1 MRFFIL
7 LLLGWWTISAAAE
20 QASIVDGVRANMRS
34 GKSSQHPVVGVAT
47 PSDRLEVL
55 VMEKHHV
62 RVRTQDGVEGWVP
75 RRLIQLA
82 PASESMLGEAAPAEI
97 APASLSPLHAAEIE
111 FEAPAAGPVSATA
124 EADRTIPPGAEQ
136 VAAPAS
142 PVTGQRMSLDVLN
155 MDSMGSLL
163 LLMIAFLVGA
173 AAGASALE
181 YHYRKRL
188 NGLRI

>member
-1 MRFFIL
+1 
-7 LLLGWWTISAAAE
+7 
-20 QASIVDGVRANMRS
+20 MRS
-34 GKSSQHPVVGVAT
+34 GKSSQYPVVGVAT
-47 PSDRLEVL
+47 SSDRLEVL
-55 VMEKHHV
+55 VMEKHHA

-82 PASESMLGEAAPAEI
+82 PASESMLGEAARAEV

-111 FEAPAAGPVSATA
+111 FEAPAAGPASATA
-124 EADRTIPPGAEQ
+124 EADRTPMPHVADQG
-136 VAAPAS
+136 AAPAS
-142 PVTGQRMSLDVLN
+142 SPAIARTSLDLLG
-155 MDSMGSLL
+155 MHSLGGLL
-163 LLMIAFLVGA
+163 LLVIAFLVGA